1 MEIFSK
7 IKYFRVVLLLSLIP
21 LFSVSCTR
29 QERSEIIIREIES
42 ETTYTQS
49 TPDAYS
55 EYRYVINKRSGKV
68 HTYNHGIEIIENPD
82 NILKTN
88 ENLEKILEDEK
99 YDICL
104 TCYAGLDLNLKKY
117 KKKTNDSKT
126 NKQIDEE
133 IVLIEKYMRLYEF
146 GQLDSETQKFLIC
159 IFEVGNWYVNN
170 VYTQLGGQKS
180 ALEINS
186 IAADNASEN
195 AYKRWRDYLDKEYYS
210 KYELR
215 TEKRILPVVY
225 DGEKSTDM
233 VTYRCYLFKNAGYG
247 KGDSIYSKTGM
258 QILKNAEGEEI
269 DREWKNYCVV
279 DDSSKFAAAVYYH
292 YINKEILKDKDSDE
306 KTAYDIDLWTTGT
319 LDYSS
324 KKSKMVNKLIKLSRK
339 FEFFDKTKIIEEN
352 NKYLRGEI
360 DDEFSL
366 KVGDLIYK
374 PKSKTT
380 DGNVEFY
387 IGNNK
392 VVGWGHINKNYVTK
406 KVFKQ
411 INNEFYSDYVED
423 NDVPYVSIIR
433 FKGGQK
439 NVKK

>member
-1 MEIFSK
+1 MSNKHIK
-7 IKYFRVVLLLSLIP
+7 IKHFNTLLLLVLLVML
-21 LFSVSCTR
+21 SVSCTK
-29 QERSEIIIREIES
+29 EKRSEIIIREIEN
-42 ETTYTQS
+42 ETVQTQNI
-49 TPDAYS
+49 TTEHN
-55 EYRYVINKRSGKV
+55 EYRYVINRRSGKV
-68 HTYNHGIEIIENPD
+68 HTYSHGIEIIENPD
-82 NILKTN
+82 NVIKTN
-88 ENLEKILEDEK
+88 ENLDNILKNEK

-117 KKKTNDSKT
+117 KKKTNDSKG
-126 NKQIDEE
+126 NKLIDEE
-133 IVLIEKYMRLYEF
+133 ITLIEKYMKLYNF
-146 GQLDSETQKFLIC
+146 GQLDTETQKFLIC

-225 DGEKSTDM
+225 DGKDSTDM
-233 VTYRCYLFKNAGYG
+233 VTYRCDLFKNAGYG
-247 KGDSIYSKTGM
+247 KGDSVYSKTGM

-269 DREWKNYCVV
+269 DREWKNYCVI

-306 KTAYDIDLWTTGT
+306 KTAYNIDLWTTGT

-324 KKSKMVNKLIKLSRK
+324 KKSKMVNKLVKLSRS

-352 NKYLRGEI
+352 SKYLRGEI
-360 DDEFSL
+360 DKEFSL

-374 PKSKTT
+374 SKTKT
-380 DGNVEFY
+380 SDGNVEFY

-406 KVFKQ
+406 KVFRK

-423 NDVPYVSIIR
+423 NDVPYTSVIR

-439 NVKK
+439 NVK

>member
-1 MEIFSK
+1 MVELFMSNKYIEIKHFK
-7 IKYFRVVLLLSLIP
+7 TLLLLVP
-21 LFSVSCTR
+21 LVMLSVSCTK
-29 QERSEIIIREIES
+29 EKRSEIIIREIEN
-42 ETTYTQS
+42 ETVQTQNI
-49 TPDAYS
+49 TTERN
-55 EYRYVINKRSGKV
+55 EYRYVINRRSGKV
-68 HTYNHGIEIIENPD
+68 HTYSHGIEIIENPD
-82 NILKTN
+82 NVIKSN
-88 ENLEKILEDEK
+88 ENLEKILENEK

-133 IVLIEKYMRLYEF
+133 IALIEKFMKLYNF
-146 GQLDSETQKFLIC
+146 GQLDTETQKFLIC

-225 DGEKSTDM
+225 DGKDSTDM
-233 VTYRCYLFKNAGYG
+233 VTYRCDLFKNAGYG
-247 KGDSIYSKTGM
+247 KGDNIYSKSGM
-258 QILKNAEGEEI
+258 QKLKNAEGEEI

-292 YINKEILKDKDSDE
+292 YINKEILKDKDSNE
-306 KTAYDIDLWTTGT
+306 KTAYGIDLWGT
-319 LDYSS
+319 NSEEFLKDS
-324 KKSKMVNKLIKLSRK
+324 KVTKKLSTKKLFKLITWDTLKKKR
-339 FEFFDKTKIIEEN
+339 ENDIIELYYNSKRFGLE
-352 NKYLRGEI
+352 
-360 DDEFSL
+360 
-366 KVGDLIYK
+366 VGDLICRK
-374 PKSKTT
+374 
-380 DGNVEFY
+380 GHVEFY

-392 VVGWGHINKNYVTK
+392 VVSWGRVHKTYTHSKNFEPTINGYKSND
-406 KVFKQ
+406 
-411 INNEFYSDYVED
+411 SED
-423 NDVPYVSIIR
+423 RDIPFTTIIR
-433 FKGGQK
+433 LRR
-439 NVKK
+439 